1 MDNISDV
8 VDITEGTVLNWFSEP
23 KPRKLVL
30 NQSQDEFEA
39 YDRTDDD
46 AKLYLETINKEQD
59 ELIKLK
65 NEELKEKEELLGDM
79 ESVIKLNET
88 DLEKLENQIGKSIA
102 VIETMKEG
110 KEKDDKIK
118 ETQILSLKLKGF
130 EKEEELKDAIQ
141 ALNEEVDDTKNELDN
156 LKNLQKP
163 AKLGL
168 SGGQDEF
175 EQSITQFQLST
186 DEEEQLQVKRN
197 KEIQAQELTNNLR
210 ELGIEHYVGGYNSI
224 VKLDA
229 LRQRLGDDRFMRL
242 ANSIYEQEGTD
253 VRVLKFLDQMEQISN
268 RDYER
273 NFREEEQL
281 QRQIIEERVSEDEYE
296 NNQSIINQIKNDM
309 DNNKS
314 ELDKKRTTIEN
325 KINELESY
333 TDDLNE
339 VKREYDNLISTLES
353 ELDRNDI
360 DSIDEVDSIGDER
373 DRESIVALWSYIDA
387 ESNELNSY
395 IEEMK
400 NRIKLEEEDII
411 NLEND
416 YNDNKIEYDRQND
429 EYERIS
435 RSLN

>member
-1 MDNISDV
+1 
-8 VDITEGTVLNWFSEP
+8 
-23 KPRKLVL
+23 
-30 NQSQDEFEA
+30 
-39 YDRTDDD
+39 
-46 AKLYLETINKEQD
+46 
-59 ELIKLK
+59 
-65 NEELKEKEELLGDM
+65 
-79 ESVIKLNET
+79 
-88 DLEKLENQIGKSIA
+88 
-102 VIETMKEG
+102 
-110 KEKDDKIK
+110 
-118 ETQILSLKLKGF
+118 
-130 EKEEELKDAIQ
+130 
-141 ALNEEVDDTKNELDN
+141 
-156 LKNLQKP
+156 
-163 AKLGL
+163 
-168 SGGQDEF
+168 
-175 EQSITQFQLST
+175 
-186 DEEEQLQVKRN
+186 
-197 KEIQAQELTNNLR
+197 
-210 ELGIEHYVGGYNSI
+210 
-224 VKLDA
+224 
-229 LRQRLGDDRFMRL
+229 
-242 ANSIYEQEGTD
+242 
-253 VRVLKFLDQMEQISN
+253 MEQISN

>member
-1 MDNISDV
+1 
-8 VDITEGTVLNWFSEP
+8 
-23 KPRKLVL
+23 
-30 NQSQDEFEA
+30 
-39 YDRTDDD
+39 
-46 AKLYLETINKEQD
+46 
-59 ELIKLK
+59 
-65 NEELKEKEELLGDM
+65 
-79 ESVIKLNET
+79 
-88 DLEKLENQIGKSIA
+88 
-102 VIETMKEG
+102 
-110 KEKDDKIK
+110 
-118 ETQILSLKLKGF
+118 
-130 EKEEELKDAIQ
+130 
-141 ALNEEVDDTKNELDN
+141 
-156 LKNLQKP
+156 
-163 AKLGL
+163 
-168 SGGQDEF
+168 
-175 EQSITQFQLST
+175 
-186 DEEEQLQVKRN
+186 
-197 KEIQAQELTNNLR
+197 
-210 ELGIEHYVGGYNSI
+210 
-224 VKLDA
+224 
-229 LRQRLGDDRFMRL
+229 
-242 ANSIYEQEGTD
+242 
-253 VRVLKFLDQMEQISN
+253 MEQISN

-281 QRQIIEERVSEDEYE
+281 QRQIIEELVGEDEYE